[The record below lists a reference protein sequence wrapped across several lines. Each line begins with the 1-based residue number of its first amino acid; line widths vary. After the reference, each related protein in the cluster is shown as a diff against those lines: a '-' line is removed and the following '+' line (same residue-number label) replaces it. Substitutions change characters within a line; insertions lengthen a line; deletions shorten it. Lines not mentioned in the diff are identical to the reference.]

1 MRTAVD
7 TNVFIRYLSGDEE
20 TAAEMQE
27 ALEEAREK
35 GALAACPAVYAELV
49 AGRTPEIV
57 DTFFSAKGIEVDWNI
72 GKEVWREAGV
82 RYAEYARVRIRQ
94 SDEPGPRR
102 ILADFLIGAH
112 ALEMAGALLTADAG
126 IFSTYFPELE
136 IISPIK

>member
-1 MRTAVD
+1 VD
-7 TNVFIRYLSGDEE
+7 TNIFSGLLSGEDEAIAM
-20 TAAEMQE
+20 TQS
-27 ALEEAREK
+27 ALEKARAK

-57 DTFFSAKGIEVDWNI
+57 DTFFLRKGIEVDWGI
-72 GKEVWREAGV
+72 GKEIWREAGV
-82 RYAEYARVRIRQ
+82 WYAKYARTRIRQ
-94 SDEPGPRR
+94 PDVSAPRR

-136 IISPIK
+136 IISPTA